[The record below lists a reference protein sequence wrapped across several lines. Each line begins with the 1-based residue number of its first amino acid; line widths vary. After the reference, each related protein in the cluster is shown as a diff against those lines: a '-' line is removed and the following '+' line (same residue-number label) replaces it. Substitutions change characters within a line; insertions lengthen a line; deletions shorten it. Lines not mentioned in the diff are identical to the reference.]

1 MAQQEFNEQLFHHQ
15 KTVISEKK
23 VHYKLTQVLSP

>member
-1 MAQQEFNEQLFHHQ
+1 MAQQEFNEQQFQHQ
-15 KTVISEKK
+15 KTVTSEKK